1 MTEQTITPPENLLT
15 LLELVMIVGD
25 VLTEIDV
32 LSTYFNPGTDN
43 RTKLDAE
50 RDKLDA
56 GQRKLVKGAIKDNTE
71 EFKKRTASIKTIN
84 KVIQQTINDV
94 DKFATTL
101 ETVVKFVG
109 AIQKI
114 AELAP

>member
-1 MTEQTITPPENLLT
+1 MTEQTITPPEKPIT
-15 LLELVMIVGD
+15 LRELVRIVGD

-32 LSTYFNPGTDN
+32 LSTHFNPGTDN
-43 RTKLDAE
+43 RKKIDPE

-56 GQRKLVKGAIKDNTE
+56 SQRKLVKGAIKDNTE
-71 EFKKRTASIKTIN
+71 EFKKRTASIKAIN
-84 KVIQQTINDV
+84 KDIQQTINDV

>member
-1 MTEQTITPPENLLT
+1 MTEQTITPPENLIT

-56 GQRKLVKGAIKDNTE
+56 GQRKLVKGQL
-71 EFKKRTASIKTIN
+71 KTTR
-84 KVIQQTINDV
+84 KSSKNDQ
-94 DKFATTL
+94 L
-101 ETVVKFVG
+101 
-109 AIQKI
+109 
-114 AELAP
+114 P